1 MLLRKINGYSK
12 IKYGGLMK
20 RINKYIVLII
30 CCLLLCGCKHGN
42 NNLDSARIYTTV
54 YPIKYI
60 VNYLYGDYSVVE
72 SIYPNGVD
80 LNNYNLTD
88 KQIDEYANSDLFVY
102 MGLSKEKNI
111 AKSFV
116 KENKNLLIIN
126 ATDGISYDYDI
137 KELWLAPNNFL
148 MLAKNIK
155 NTLNEYLDNP
165 LKEEEVTKKYDE
177 LYTSVSWIDAELRS
191 ISKEA
196 SEINNN
202 TLVVASNSLKF
213 LEKYGFTIISLEDI
227 ENSKS
232 ENALNDLKNKFKNSK
247 YTTIIKVSS
256 DNNTNLINELVNSY
270 KASIITIQDL
280 VTNSDSS
287 SDYLSIQ
294 YENVATLR
302 NLLIK

>member
-30 CCLLLCGCKHGN
+30 CCLLLCGCKQGN

-177 LYTSVSWIDAELRS
+177 LYTSISWIDAELRS
-191 ISKEA
+191 ISREA

-256 DNNTNLINELVNSY
+256 DNNTNLINELVGSY
-270 KASIITIQDL
+270 KANIITVEDL

-294 YENVATLR
+294 YKNVATLR